1 METLIHQTRFSVRI
15 ITIDFYLCPLDE
27 VAAFGKAYANINLE
41 PSQSQS
47 TFGDCFVPGASQQ
60 QSPGLAEASP
70 AFHYSVKS
78 RIKVPIVRI
87 FGSTPVGQKAC
98 VHIHGAFPYVF
109 IRPSNVKQS
118 WTVEHID
125 KDETFLSSFRKTI
138 ELALYRH
145 STNNDTKNYAN
156 LQFGRGGK
164 FHQKD
169 GISSNKNLDIDDDFR
184 KVRHKSVKKR
194 RRRIA
199 RLQWV
204 RGTPFY
210 GFNEQESI
218 FMKVYLY
225 SPGDVRIVEQL
236 FRTGLPAE
244 RIIDENRDLVRYQV
258 FESHVPFL
266 SQVMMDYGLYG
277 SGFAHFEGVTFR
289 RPLPTHDDSIQD
301 LKYDTPTKNT
311 SFDSDMPIPSKHSVS
326 STKSDQ
332 ISEDSDP
339 AIAEKKMLTI
349 DNAIC
354 WKHWT
359 EGNTAD
365 ILKVGRDR
373 KLPSYT
379 DLPWPKH
386 EDEVHLGVESF
397 AMDENKV
404 RASLNHHQRATDGPF
419 WPSRQTTCDLEI
431 DIPVNK
437 ILNKKIIVK
446 PEARKG
452 ETKIQNG
459 AGTIFAC
466 SLDGS
471 KTSKANKNTI
481 FVYKC

>member
-1 METLIHQTRFSVRI
+1 M
-15 ITIDFYLCPLDE
+15 
-27 VAAFGKAYANINLE
+27 
-41 PSQSQS
+41 
-47 TFGDCFVPGASQQ
+47 
-60 QSPGLAEASP
+60 
-70 AFHYSVKS
+70 
-78 RIKVPIVRI
+78 
-87 FGSTPVGQKAC
+87 
-98 VHIHGAFPYVF
+98 
-109 IRPSNVKQS
+109 
-118 WTVEHID
+118 EHID
-125 KDETFLSSFRKTI
+125 KDEIFLSSFRKTI

-156 LQFGRGGK
+156 LQFGRGGN

-169 GISSNKNLDIDDDFR
+169 GVSADKTLNVDDDLR
-184 KVRHKSVKKR
+184 KVRHKSNKKR
-194 RRRIA
+194 RRRVA

-289 RPLPTHDDSIQD
+289 RPLPTHDDSVQD

-311 SFDSDMPIPSKHSVS
+311 SFDPDAPIPSKHSVS
-326 STKSDQ
+326 PTKSDE

-379 DLPWPKH
+379 DISWPKR
-386 EDEVHLGVESF
+386 EDEVLLG
-397 AMDENKV
+397 
-404 RASLNHHQRATDGPF
+404 
-419 WPSRQTTCDLEI
+419 
-431 DIPVNK
+431 
-437 ILNKKIIVK
+437 
-446 PEARKG
+446 
-452 ETKIQNG
+452 
-459 AGTIFAC
+459 
-466 SLDGS
+466 
-471 KTSKANKNTI
+471 
-481 FVYKC
+481 